1 MKNKELTDQEKLSFI
16 VETESRILSAIMKGH
31 KASDADEFNEDR
43 KLMNQYRIE
52 LNLIKERK

>member
-1 MKNKELTDQEKLSFI
+1 MDDKQLTDQEKLNFI

-31 KASDADEFNEDR
+31 KASDDDEFNEGR

-52 LNLIKERK
+52 LNLVK